1 MDAKEGGTFDIGGET
16 TVNRLGFGAMRITG
30 DNIIGPPD
38 DEKEARRVLRRAT
51 ELGVDF
57 VDTADSYGPGVSERL
72 IREELAPYDGVTV
85 ATKGGLM
92 RRPDG
97 EWLRNGDPDYLKNA
111 VLCSVDRLGVDT
123 VDLYQLH
130 RIEEDVPMEDSL
142 TALAEMKDEG
152 YVRHVGL
159 SEVTVEELEEAR
171 DVIEVATVQNKYNVA
186 DREHDDVVEYCEE
199 NGIGFMPW
207 FPLASGNLGAKEEA
221 LKKVADAHDATQY
234 QVALAWLLERSPVM
248 LPIPGTGSIEHLE
261 ENVAAGGI
269 ELTDEDIERL
279 DS

>member
-111 VLCSVDRLGVDT
+111 VLCSVDRLGVET